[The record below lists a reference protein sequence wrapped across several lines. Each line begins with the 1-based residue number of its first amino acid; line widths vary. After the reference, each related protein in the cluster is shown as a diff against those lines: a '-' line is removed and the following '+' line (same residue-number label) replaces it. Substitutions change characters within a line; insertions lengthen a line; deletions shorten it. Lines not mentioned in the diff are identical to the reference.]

1 MKSQLHNGT
10 LTISL
15 EGRIDSHRAPSVEI
29 DINNI
34 IKNTDFEHLVLDAED
49 MTYISSAG
57 LRIVLKLL
65 KSHNDLQLNDVSSE
79 VYEILEMTG
88 FTEIMQVNKAL
99 KRIDVTG
106 KKIIGKGA
114 NGVIYRIDND
124 TIVKVY
130 NEADTL
136 DHIKAEHDMSRTAFI
151 LGIPTAIPFGIVKVG
166 ERYGSIFELINAK
179 TFAEL
184 LQEDPSQTEF
194 VARQTVELA
203 KTLHETDAPLG
214 IPRHSDVARQWLAEA
229 KGSFDA
235 EHFAKLSALIEAIP
249 ETDTMLHGDL
259 HIKNIMQY
267 EDGALL
273 IDMDT
278 LSAGHP
284 IYELACIYNA
294 YEGFG
299 ICDPNV
305 FKNFLS
311 VDESVVKPLLHR
323 ILELYLDTDDEDRIN
338 EVKEKASVIGL
349 LRVLRRVIRI
359 GEQDTPEG
367 KKLLEE
373 CRDRI
378 VLAVDHLDT
387 LTF

>member
-1 MKSQLHNGT
+1 MKSELNNGT
-10 LTISL
+10 LTIWL
-15 EGRIDSHRAPSVEI
+15 EGRIDSHRAPTVEI
-29 DINNI
+29 EINNI
-34 IKNTDFEHLVLDAED
+34 VKKSDFDHLVLDAED
-49 MTYISSAG
+49 MEYISSAG
-57 LRIVLKLL
+57 LRIILKLL
-65 KSHNDLQLNDVSSE
+65 KKHRDVKLIDVSSE

-88 FTEIMQVNKAL
+88 FTEMMTVERAL
-99 KRIDVTG
+99 KCIDVAG

-166 ERYGSIFELINAK
+166 ERYGSIFELINAR

-184 LQEDPSQTEF
+184 LQQDPTQIEF
-194 VARQTVELA
+194 VAQQTVELA
-203 KTLHETDAPLG
+203 KTLHETEAPVG
-214 IPRHSDVARQWLAEA
+214 IPLHSDVARQWLDEA
-229 KGSFDA
+229 KSSFDPQ
-235 EHFAKLSALIEAIP
+235 HFAKLSALIKTIP
-249 ETDTMLHGDL
+249 ETGTMLHGDL

-267 EDGALL
+267 EDEALL

-278 LSAGHP
+278 LSSGHP

-323 ILELYLDTDDEDRIN
+323 ILELYLETSDEDRLN

-349 LRVLRRVIRI
+349 LRVLRRIIRI
-359 GEQDTPEG
+359 GEQDTPDG

-373 CRDRI
+373 CRERI
-378 VLAVDHLDT
+378 NRAVDHLDT

>member
-1 MKSQLHNGT
+1 MKSELNNGT
-10 LTISL
+10 LTIWL
-15 EGRIDSHRAPSVEI
+15 DGRIDSHRAPTVEI
-29 DINNI
+29 EINNI
-34 IKNTDFEHLVLDAED
+34 VKKTDFDHLVLDAED
-49 MTYISSAG
+49 MEYISSAG
-57 LRIVLKLL
+57 LRIILKLL
-65 KSHNDLQLNDVSSE
+65 KKHRDVTLVNVSSE

-88 FTEIMQVNKAL
+88 FTEMMTVERAL
-99 KRIDVTG
+99 KCIDVTG

-166 ERYGSIFELINAK
+166 ERYGSIFELINAR

-184 LQEDPSQTEF
+184 LQQDPTQIEF
-194 VARQTVELA
+194 VAQQTVELA
-203 KTLHETDAPLG
+203 KTLHETEAPVG
-214 IPRHSDVARQWLAEA
+214 IPLHSDVARQWLDEA
-229 KGSFDA
+229 KSSFDPQ
-235 EHFAKLSALIEAIP
+235 HFAKLSALIKMIP
-249 ETDTMLHGDL
+249 ETGTMLHGDL

-267 EDGALL
+267 EDEALL

-323 ILELYLDTDDEDRIN
+323 ILELYLETDDEDRIN

-349 LRVLRRVIRI
+349 LRVLRRIIRI

-378 VLAVDHLDT
+378 NRAVDHLDT

>member
-1 MKSQLHNGT
+1 MKSELNNGT
-10 LTISL
+10 LTIWL
-15 EGRIDSHRAPSVEI
+15 DGRIDSHRAPTVEI
-29 DINNI
+29 EINNI
-34 IKNTDFEHLVLDAED
+34 VKKTEFDHLVLDAED
-49 MTYISSAG
+49 MEYISSAG
-57 LRIVLKLL
+57 LRIILKLL
-65 KSHNDLQLNDVSSE
+65 KNYRDVTLVDVSSE

-88 FTEIMQVNKAL
+88 FTEMMTVERAL
-99 KRIDVTG
+99 KCIDVTG

-166 ERYGSIFELINAK
+166 ERYGSIFELINAR

-184 LQEDPSQTEF
+184 LQQDPTQIEF
-194 VARQTVELA
+194 VAQQTVELA
-203 KTLHETDAPLG
+203 KTLHETEAPVG
-214 IPRHSDVARQWLAEA
+214 IPLHSDVARQWLDEA
-229 KGSFDA
+229 KSSFDPQ
-235 EHFAKLSALIEAIP
+235 HFAKLSALIKTIP
-249 ETDTMLHGDL
+249 ETGTMLHGDL

-267 EDGALL
+267 EDEALL

-278 LSAGHP
+278 LRSGHP

-323 ILELYLDTDDEDRIN
+323 ILELYLETSDEDRIN

-349 LRVLRRVIRI
+349 LRVLRRIIRI
-359 GEQDTPEG
+359 GEQDTPDG

-378 VLAVDHLDT
+378 NRAIDHLDT

>member
-1 MKSQLHNGT
+1 MKSELNNGT
-10 LTISL
+10 LTIWL
-15 EGRIDSHRAPSVEI
+15 DGRIDSHRAPTVEI
-29 DINNI
+29 EINNI
-34 IKNTDFEHLVLDAED
+34 VKKTDFDHLVLDAED
-49 MTYISSAG
+49 MEYISSAG
-57 LRIVLKLL
+57 LRIILKLL
-65 KSHNDLQLNDVSSE
+65 KNYRNVTLVDVSSE

-88 FTEIMQVNKAL
+88 FTEMMTVERAL
-99 KRIDVTG
+99 KCIDVTG

-166 ERYGSIFELINAK
+166 ERYGSIFELINAR

-184 LQEDPSQTEF
+184 LQQDPTQIEF
-194 VARQTVELA
+194 VAQQTVELA
-203 KTLHETDAPLG
+203 KTLHETEAPVG
-214 IPRHSDVARQWLAEA
+214 IPLHSDVARQWLDEA
-229 KGSFDA
+229 KSSFDPQ
-235 EHFAKLSALIEAIP
+235 HFAKLSALIKTIP
-249 ETDTMLHGDL
+249 ETGTMLHGDL

-267 EDGALL
+267 EDEALL

-323 ILELYLDTDDEDRIN
+323 ILELYLETSDEDRIS

-349 LRVLRRVIRI
+349 LRVLRRIIRI
-359 GEQDTPEG
+359 GEQDTPDG

-373 CRDRI
+373 CRERI
-378 VLAVDHLDT
+378 NRSIDHLDT

>member
-1 MKSQLHNGT
+1 MKSQLNDGT
-10 LTISL
+10 LTIWL
-15 EGRIDSHRAPSVEI
+15 DGRIDSHRAPTVEI
-29 DINNI
+29 EINNI
-34 IKNTDFEHLVLDAED
+34 VKKTEFDHLVLDAED
-49 MTYISSAG
+49 MEYISSAG
-57 LRIVLKLL
+57 LRIILKLL
-65 KSHNDLQLNDVSSE
+65 KNYRDVKLVDVSSE

-88 FTEIMQVNKAL
+88 FTEMMTVERAL
-99 KRIDVTG
+99 KCIDVTG

-166 ERYGSIFELINAK
+166 ERYGSIFELINAR

-184 LQEDPSQTEF
+184 LQQDPTQIEF
-194 VARQTVELA
+194 VAQQTVELA
-203 KTLHETDAPLG
+203 KTLHETEAPVG
-214 IPRHSDVARQWLAEA
+214 IPLHSDVARQWLDEA
-229 KGSFDA
+229 KSSFDPQ
-235 EHFAKLSALIEAIP
+235 HFAKLSALIKTIP
-249 ETDTMLHGDL
+249 ETGTMLHGDL

-267 EDGALL
+267 EDEALL

-323 ILELYLDTDDEDRIN
+323 ILELYLETSDEDRIN

-349 LRVLRRVIRI
+349 LRVLRRIIRI
-359 GEQDTPEG
+359 GEQDTPDG

-373 CRDRI
+373 CRERI
-378 VLAVDHLDT
+378 NRAIDHLDT

>member
-166 ERYGSIFELINAK
+166 KRYGSIFELINAK

-235 EHFAKLSALIEAIP
+235 EHFAKLTALIEAIP

-267 EDGALL
+267 EDEALL

-278 LSAGHP
+278 LCAGHP

-323 ILELYLDTDDEDRIN
+323 ILELYLDTDDENRIN

-367 KKLLEE
+367 KRLIEE

>member
-1 MKSQLHNGT
+1 MKSELNNGT
-10 LTISL
+10 LTIWL
-15 EGRIDSHRAPSVEI
+15 EGRIDSHRAPTVEI
-29 DINNI
+29 EINNI
-34 IKNTDFEHLVLDAED
+34 VKKTEFDHLVLDAED
-49 MTYISSAG
+49 MEYISSAG
-57 LRIVLKLL
+57 LRIILKLL
-65 KSHNDLQLNDVSSE
+65 KNYRDVTLVDVSSE

-88 FTEIMQVNKAL
+88 FTEMMTVERAL
-99 KRIDVTG
+99 KCIDVTG

-166 ERYGSIFELINAK
+166 ERYGSIFELINAR

-184 LQEDPSQTEF
+184 LQQDPTQIEF
-194 VARQTVELA
+194 VAQQTVELA
-203 KTLHETDAPLG
+203 KTLHETEAPIG
-214 IPRHSDVARQWLAEA
+214 IPLHSDVARQWLDEA
-229 KGSFDA
+229 KSSFDP
-235 EHFAKLSALIEAIP
+235 EHFAKLSALIKTIP
-249 ETDTMLHGDL
+249 ETGTMLHGDL

-267 EDGALL
+267 EDEALL

-323 ILELYLDTDDEDRIN
+323 ILELYLETSDEDRIN

-349 LRVLRRVIRI
+349 LRVLRRIIRI
-359 GEQDTPEG
+359 GEQDTPDG

-373 CRDRI
+373 CRERI
-378 VLAVDHLDT
+378 NRAVDHLDT

>member
-1 MKSQLHNGT
+1 MKSELNNGT
-10 LTISL
+10 LTIWL
-15 EGRIDSHRAPSVEI
+15 EGRIDSHRAPTVEI
-29 DINNI
+29 EINNI
-34 IKNTDFEHLVLDAED
+34 VKKSDFDHLVLDAED
-49 MTYISSAG
+49 MEYISSAG
-57 LRIVLKLL
+57 LRIILKLL
-65 KSHNDLQLNDVSSE
+65 KNYRDVTLVDVSSE

-88 FTEIMQVNKAL
+88 FTEMMTVERAL
-99 KRIDVTG
+99 KCIDVTG

-166 ERYGSIFELINAK
+166 ERYGSIFELINAR

-184 LQEDPSQTEF
+184 LQQDPTQIEF
-194 VARQTVELA
+194 VAQQTVELA
-203 KTLHETDAPLG
+203 KTLHETEAPVG
-214 IPRHSDVARQWLAEA
+214 IPLHSDVARQWLDEA
-229 KGSFDA
+229 KSSFDP
-235 EHFAKLSALIEAIP
+235 EHFAKLSALIKTIP
-249 ETDTMLHGDL
+249 ETGTMLHGDL

-267 EDGALL
+267 EDEALL

-323 ILELYLDTDDEDRIN
+323 ILELYLETSDEDRIN

-349 LRVLRRVIRI
+349 LRVLRRIIRI
-359 GEQDTPEG
+359 GEQDTPDG

-373 CRDRI
+373 CRKRI
-378 VLAVDHLDT
+378 NRAVDHLDT

>member
-1 MKSQLHNGT
+1 MKSQLNNGT
-10 LTISL
+10 LTIWL
-15 EGRIDSHRAPSVEI
+15 DGRIDSHRAPTVEI
-29 DINNI
+29 EINNI
-34 IKNTDFEHLVLDAED
+34 VKKTEFDHLVLDAED
-49 MTYISSAG
+49 MEYISSAG
-57 LRIVLKLL
+57 LRIILKLL
-65 KSHNDLQLNDVSSE
+65 KKHRDVTLVDVSSE

-88 FTEIMQVNKAL
+88 FTEMMTVERAL
-99 KRIDVTG
+99 KCIDVTG

-166 ERYGSIFELINAK
+166 ERYGSIFELINAR

-184 LQEDPSQTEF
+184 LQQDPTQIEF
-194 VARQTVELA
+194 VAQQTVELA
-203 KTLHETDAPLG
+203 KTLHETEAPVG
-214 IPRHSDVARQWLAEA
+214 IPLHSDVARQWLDEA
-229 KGSFDA
+229 KSSFDPQ
-235 EHFAKLSALIEAIP
+235 HFAKLSALIKTIP
-249 ETDTMLHGDL
+249 ETGTMLHGDL

-267 EDGALL
+267 EDEALL

-323 ILELYLDTDDEDRIN
+323 ILELYLETSDEDRIN

-349 LRVLRRVIRI
+349 LRVLRRIIRI

-378 VLAVDHLDT
+378 NRAVDHLDT

>member
-1 MKSQLHNGT
+1 MKSELNNGT
-10 LTISL
+10 LTIWL
-15 EGRIDSHRAPSVEI
+15 EGRIDSHRAPTVEI
-29 DINNI
+29 EINNI
-34 IKNTDFEHLVLDAED
+34 VKKSDFDHLVLDAED
-49 MTYISSAG
+49 MEYISSAG
-57 LRIVLKLL
+57 LRIILKLL
-65 KSHNDLQLNDVSSE
+65 KNYRDVTLVDVSSE

-88 FTEIMQVNKAL
+88 FTEMMTVERAL
-99 KRIDVTG
+99 KCIDVTG

-166 ERYGSIFELINAK
+166 ERYGSIFELINAR

-184 LQEDPSQTEF
+184 LQQDPTQIEF
-194 VARQTVELA
+194 VAQQTVELA
-203 KTLHETDAPLG
+203 KTLHETEAPVG
-214 IPRHSDVARQWLAEA
+214 IPLHSDVARQWLDEA
-229 KGSFDA
+229 KSSFDP
-235 EHFAKLSALIEAIP
+235 EHFAKLSALIKTIP
-249 ETDTMLHGDL
+249 ETGTMLHGDL

-267 EDGALL
+267 EDEALL

-323 ILELYLDTDDEDRIN
+323 ILELYLETSDEDRIN

-349 LRVLRRVIRI
+349 LRVLRRIIRI
-359 GEQDTPEG
+359 GEQDTPDG

-373 CRDRI
+373 CRKRI
-378 VLAVDHLDT
+378 NRAIDHLDT

>member
-1 MKSQLHNGT
+1 MKSQLNNGT
-10 LTISL
+10 LTLRL
-15 EGRIDSHRAPSVEI
+15 EGRIDSHRAPTVEI
-29 DINNI
+29 EINNI
-34 IKNTDFEHLVLDAED
+34 IKDADYEQLVLDAEN

-57 LRIVLKLL
+57 LRIILKLL
-65 KSHNDLQLNDVSSE
+65 KTNQNLRMIDVSSE
-79 VYEILEMTG
+79 IYEILEMTG
-88 FTEIMQVNKAL
+88 FTEMMQVDKAL
-99 KRIDVTG
+99 KRIDVSD

-136 DHIKAEHDMSRTAFI
+136 EHIKAEHDMSRTAFI

-184 LQEDPSQTEF
+184 LQEDPSQVEF
-194 VARQTVELA
+194 VAEQTVELA
-203 KTLHETDAPLG
+203 KTLHETEAPMG
-214 IPRHSDVARQWLAEA
+214 IPLHSDVARQWLDEA
-229 KGSFDA
+229 RGAFD
-235 EHFAKLSALIEAIP
+235 EKHFDKLTALINAIP

-267 EDGALL
+267 EEGALL

-278 LSAGHP
+278 LSSGHP

-349 LRVLRRVIRI
+349 LRVLRRILRL
-359 GEQDTPEG
+359 GEQDTPDG
-367 KKLLEE
+367 KRLLEE

-378 VLAVDHLDT
+378 VRSIDHLDT

>member
-1 MKSQLHNGT
+1 MKSELNNGT
-10 LTISL
+10 LTIWL
-15 EGRIDSHRAPSVEI
+15 EGRIDSHRAPTVEI
-29 DINNI
+29 EINNI
-34 IKNTDFEHLVLDAED
+34 VKKSDFDHLVLDAED
-49 MTYISSAG
+49 MEYISSAG
-57 LRIVLKLL
+57 LRIILKLL
-65 KSHNDLQLNDVSSE
+65 KNYRDVTLVDVSSE

-88 FTEIMQVNKAL
+88 FTEMMTVERAL
-99 KRIDVTG
+99 KCIDVTG

-166 ERYGSIFELINAK
+166 ERYGSIFELINAR

-184 LQEDPSQTEF
+184 LQQDPTQIEF
-194 VARQTVELA
+194 VAQQTVELA
-203 KTLHETDAPLG
+203 KTLHETEAPVG
-214 IPRHSDVARQWLAEA
+214 IPLHSDVARQWLDEA
-229 KGSFDA
+229 KSSFDPQ
-235 EHFAKLSALIEAIP
+235 HFAKLSALIKTIP
-249 ETDTMLHGDL
+249 ETGTMLHGDL

-267 EDGALL
+267 EDEALL

-323 ILELYLDTDDEDRIN
+323 ILELYLETSDEDRIN

-349 LRVLRRVIRI
+349 LRVLRRIIRI
-359 GEQDTPEG
+359 GEQDTPDG

-373 CRDRI
+373 CRKRI
-378 VLAVDHLDT
+378 NRAIDHLDT

>member
-1 MKSQLHNGT
+1 MKSELNNGT
-10 LTISL
+10 LTIWL
-15 EGRIDSHRAPSVEI
+15 EGRIDSHRAPTVEI
-29 DINNI
+29 EINNI
-34 IKNTDFEHLVLDAED
+34 VKKTEFDHLVLDAEE
-49 MTYISSAG
+49 MEYISSAG
-57 LRIVLKLL
+57 LRIILKLL
-65 KSHNDLQLNDVSSE
+65 KNYRDVTLVDVSSE

-88 FTEIMQVNKAL
+88 FTEMMTVERAL
-99 KRIDVTG
+99 KCIDVTG

-166 ERYGSIFELINAK
+166 ERYGSIFELINAR

-184 LQEDPSQTEF
+184 LQQDPTQIEF
-194 VARQTVELA
+194 VAQQTVELA
-203 KTLHETDAPLG
+203 KTLHETEAPIG
-214 IPRHSDVARQWLAEA
+214 IPLHSDVARQWLDEA
-229 KGSFDA
+229 KSSFDP
-235 EHFAKLSALIEAIP
+235 EHFAKLSALIKTIP
-249 ETDTMLHGDL
+249 ETGTMLHGDL

-267 EDGALL
+267 EDEALL

-323 ILELYLDTDDEDRIN
+323 ILELYLETSDEDRIN

-349 LRVLRRVIRI
+349 LRVLRRIIRI
-359 GEQDTPEG
+359 GEQDTPDG

-373 CRDRI
+373 CRKRI
-378 VLAVDHLDT
+378 NRAVDHLDT

>member
-166 ERYGSIFELINAK
+166 KRYGSIFELINAK

-235 EHFAKLSALIEAIP
+235 EHFAKLTALIEAIP

-267 EDGALL
+267 EDEALL

-323 ILELYLDTDDEDRIN
+323 ILELYLDTDDENRIN

-378 VLAVDHLDT
+378 VHAVNHLDT

>member
-194 VARQTVELA
+194 IAQQTVELA

-235 EHFAKLSALIEAIP
+235 EHFAKLTALIEAIP

-267 EDGALL
+267 EDEALL

-323 ILELYLDTDDEDRIN
+323 ILELYLDTDDENRIN

-349 LRVLRRVIRI
+349 LRVLRRIIRI

-378 VLAVDHLDT
+378 VHAVDHLDT

>member
-194 VARQTVELA
+194 VARQTVALA

-235 EHFAKLSALIEAIP
+235 EHFAKLTALIEAIP

-323 ILELYLDTDDEDRIN
+323 ILELYLDTDDENRIN

-349 LRVLRRVIRI
+349 LRVLRRIIRI

-367 KKLLEE
+367 KRLIEE

>member
-1 MKSQLHNGT
+1 MKSQLNDGT
-10 LTISL
+10 LTIWL
-15 EGRIDSHRAPSVEI
+15 DGRIDSHRAPTVEI
-29 DINNI
+29 EINNI
-34 IKNTDFEHLVLDAED
+34 VKKTEFDHLVLDAED
-49 MTYISSAG
+49 MEYISSAG
-57 LRIVLKLL
+57 LRIILKLL
-65 KSHNDLQLNDVSSE
+65 KKHRDVMLVDVSSE

-88 FTEIMQVNKAL
+88 FTEMMTVERAL
-99 KRIDVTG
+99 KCIDVTG

-166 ERYGSIFELINAK
+166 ERYGSIFELINAR

-184 LQEDPSQTEF
+184 LQQDPTQIEF
-194 VARQTVELA
+194 VAQQTVELA
-203 KTLHETDAPLG
+203 KTLHETEAPVG
-214 IPRHSDVARQWLAEA
+214 IPLHSDVARQWLDEA
-229 KGSFDA
+229 KSSFDP
-235 EHFAKLSALIEAIP
+235 EHFAKLSALIKMIP
-249 ETDTMLHGDL
+249 ETGTMLHGDL
-259 HIKNIMQY
+259 HIKNIMQH
-267 EDGALL
+267 EDEALL

-323 ILELYLDTDDEDRIN
+323 ILELYLETDDEDRIN

-349 LRVLRRVIRI
+349 LRVLRRIIRI
-359 GEQDTPEG
+359 GEQDTPDG

-378 VLAVDHLDT
+378 NRAVDHLDT

>member
-1 MKSQLHNGT
+1 MKSQLNDGT
-10 LTISL
+10 LTIWL
-15 EGRIDSHRAPSVEI
+15 DGRIDSHRAPTVEI
-29 DINNI
+29 EINNI
-34 IKNTDFEHLVLDAED
+34 VKKTEFDHLVLDAED
-49 MTYISSAG
+49 MEYISSAG
-57 LRIVLKLL
+57 LRIILKLL
-65 KSHNDLQLNDVSSE
+65 KKHRDVMLVDVSSE

-88 FTEIMQVNKAL
+88 FTEMMTVERAL
-99 KRIDVTG
+99 KCIDVTG

-166 ERYGSIFELINAK
+166 ERYGSIFELINAR

-184 LQEDPSQTEF
+184 LQQDPTQIEF
-194 VARQTVELA
+194 VAQQTVELA
-203 KTLHETDAPLG
+203 KTLHETEAPVG
-214 IPRHSDVARQWLAEA
+214 IPLHSDVARQWLDEA
-229 KGSFDA
+229 KSSFDP
-235 EHFAKLSALIEAIP
+235 EHFAKLSALIEMIP
-249 ETDTMLHGDL
+249 ETGTMLHGDL
-259 HIKNIMQY
+259 HIKNIMQH
-267 EDGALL
+267 EDEALL

-323 ILELYLDTDDEDRIN
+323 ILELYLETDDEDRIN

-349 LRVLRRVIRI
+349 LRVLRRIIRI
-359 GEQDTPEG
+359 GEQDTPDG

-378 VLAVDHLDT
+378 NRAVDHLDT

>member
-1 MKSQLHNGT
+1 MKSELNNGT
-10 LTISL
+10 LTIWL
-15 EGRIDSHRAPSVEI
+15 EGRIDSHRAPTVEI
-29 DINNI
+29 EINNI
-34 IKNTDFEHLVLDAED
+34 VKKTDFDHLVLDAED
-49 MTYISSAG
+49 MEYISSAG
-57 LRIVLKLL
+57 LRIILKLL
-65 KSHNDLQLNDVSSE
+65 KNYRDVTLVDVSSE

-88 FTEIMQVNKAL
+88 FTEMMTVERAL
-99 KRIDVTG
+99 KCIDVTG

-166 ERYGSIFELINAK
+166 ERYGSIFELINAR

-184 LQEDPSQTEF
+184 LQQDPTQIEF
-194 VARQTVELA
+194 VAQQTVELA
-203 KTLHETDAPLG
+203 KTLHETEAPVG
-214 IPRHSDVARQWLAEA
+214 IPLHSDVARQWLDEA
-229 KGSFDA
+229 KSSFDP
-235 EHFAKLSALIEAIP
+235 EHFAKLSALIKRIP
-249 ETDTMLHGDL
+249 ETGTMLHGDL

-267 EDGALL
+267 EDEALL

-323 ILELYLDTDDEDRIN
+323 ILELYLETDDEDRIN

-349 LRVLRRVIRI
+349 LRVLRRIIRI

-378 VLAVDHLDT
+378 NRAVDHLDT

>member
-1 MKSQLHNGT
+1 MKSELNNGT
-10 LTISL
+10 LTIWL
-15 EGRIDSHRAPSVEI
+15 DGRIDSHRAPTVEI
-29 DINNI
+29 EINNI
-34 IKNTDFEHLVLDAED
+34 VKKTEFDHLVLDAED
-49 MTYISSAG
+49 MEYISSAG
-57 LRIVLKLL
+57 LRIILKLL
-65 KSHNDLQLNDVSSE
+65 KKHRDVKLIDVSSE

-88 FTEIMQVNKAL
+88 FTEMMTVERAL
-99 KRIDVTG
+99 KCIDVTG

-166 ERYGSIFELINAK
+166 ERYGSIFELINAR

-184 LQEDPSQTEF
+184 LQQDPTQIEF
-194 VARQTVELA
+194 VAQQTVELA
-203 KTLHETDAPLG
+203 KTLHETEAPVG
-214 IPRHSDVARQWLAEA
+214 IPLHSDVARQWLDEA
-229 KGSFDA
+229 RSSFDP
-235 EHFAKLSALIEAIP
+235 EHFAKLSALIKTIP
-249 ETDTMLHGDL
+249 ETGTMLHGDL

-267 EDGALL
+267 EDEALL

-323 ILELYLDTDDEDRIN
+323 ILELYLETDDEDRIN

-349 LRVLRRVIRI
+349 LRVLRRIIRI
-359 GEQDTPEG
+359 GEQDTPDG

-378 VLAVDHLDT
+378 NRAIDHLDT

>member
-1 MKSQLHNGT
+1 MKSELNNGT
-10 LTISL
+10 LTIWL
-15 EGRIDSHRAPSVEI
+15 EGRIDSHRAPTVEI
-29 DINNI
+29 EINNI
-34 IKNTDFEHLVLDAED
+34 VKKSDFDHLVLDAED
-49 MTYISSAG
+49 MEYISSAG
-57 LRIVLKLL
+57 LRIILKLL
-65 KSHNDLQLNDVSSE
+65 KNYRDVTLVDVSSE

-88 FTEIMQVNKAL
+88 FTEMMTVERAL
-99 KRIDVTG
+99 KCIDVTG

-166 ERYGSIFELINAK
+166 ERYGSIFELINAR

-184 LQEDPSQTEF
+184 LQQDPTQIEF
-194 VARQTVELA
+194 VAQQTVELA
-203 KTLHETDAPLG
+203 KTLHETEAPVG
-214 IPRHSDVARQWLAEA
+214 IPLHSDVARQWLDEA
-229 KGSFDA
+229 KSSFDP
-235 EHFAKLSALIEAIP
+235 EHFAKLSALIKTIP
-249 ETDTMLHGDL
+249 ETGTMLHGDL

-267 EDGALL
+267 EDEALL

-323 ILELYLDTDDEDRIN
+323 ILELYLETSDEDRIN

-349 LRVLRRVIRI
+349 LRVLRRIIRI

-373 CRDRI
+373 CRERI
-378 VLAVDHLDT
+378 NRAVDHLDT

>member
-1 MKSQLHNGT
+1 MKSQLQNGT
-10 LTISL
+10 LTIWL
-15 EGRIDSHRAPSVEI
+15 DGRIDSHRAPTVEI
-29 DINNI
+29 EINNI
-34 IKNTDFEHLVLDAED
+34 IKKTDFDHLVLDAED
-49 MTYISSAG
+49 MEYISSAG
-57 LRIVLKLL
+57 LRIILKLL
-65 KSHNDLQLNDVSSE
+65 KKHRDVKLVDVSSE

-88 FTEIMQVNKAL
+88 FTEMMTVERAL
-99 KRIDVTG
+99 KCIDVTD

-166 ERYGSIFELINAK
+166 ERYGSIFELINAR

-184 LQEDPSQTEF
+184 LQQDPTQIEF
-194 VARQTVELA
+194 VAQQTVELA
-203 KTLHETDAPLG
+203 KTLHETEAPVG
-214 IPRHSDVARQWLAEA
+214 IPLHSDVARQWLDEA
-229 KGSFDA
+229 RSSFD
-235 EHFAKLSALIEAIP
+235 EGHFAKLSSLIKTIP
-249 ETDTMLHGDL
+249 ETGTMLHGDL

-267 EDGALL
+267 EDEALL

-323 ILELYLDTDDEDRIN
+323 ILELYLETDDEDRIN

-349 LRVLRRVIRI
+349 LRVLRRIIRI
-359 GEQDTPEG
+359 GEQDTPDG
-367 KKLLEE
+367 KKLLDE
-373 CRDRI
+373 CRKRI
-378 VLAVDHLDT
+378 IRSVDHLDT

>member
-1 MKSQLHNGT
+1 MKSELNNGT
-10 LTISL
+10 LTIWL
-15 EGRIDSHRAPSVEI
+15 EGRIDSHRAPTVEI
-29 DINNI
+29 EINNI
-34 IKNTDFEHLVLDAED
+34 VKKSDFDHLVLDAED
-49 MTYISSAG
+49 MEYISSAG
-57 LRIVLKLL
+57 LRIILKLL
-65 KSHNDLQLNDVSSE
+65 KNYRDVTLVDVSSE

-88 FTEIMQVNKAL
+88 FTEMMTVERAL
-99 KRIDVTG
+99 KCIDVTG

-166 ERYGSIFELINAK
+166 ERYGSIFELINAR

-184 LQEDPSQTEF
+184 LQQDPTQIEF
-194 VARQTVELA
+194 VAQQTVELA
-203 KTLHETDAPLG
+203 KTLHETEAPVG
-214 IPRHSDVARQWLAEA
+214 IPLHSDVARQWLDEA
-229 KGSFDA
+229 KSSFDP
-235 EHFAKLSALIEAIP
+235 EHFAKLSALIKTIP
-249 ETDTMLHGDL
+249 ETGTMLHGDL

-267 EDGALL
+267 EDEALL

-323 ILELYLDTDDEDRIN
+323 ILELYLETSDEDRIN

-349 LRVLRRVIRI
+349 LRVLRRIIRI
-359 GEQDTPEG
+359 GEQDTPDG

-373 CRDRI
+373 CRERI
-378 VLAVDHLDT
+378 NRAVDHLDT

>member
-1 MKSQLHNGT
+1 MKSQLNNGT
-10 LTISL
+10 LTIWL
-15 EGRIDSHRAPSVEI
+15 DGRIDSHRAPTVEI
-29 DINNI
+29 EINNI
-34 IKNTDFEHLVLDAED
+34 VKKTEFDHLVLDAED
-49 MTYISSAG
+49 MEYISSAG
-57 LRIVLKLL
+57 LRIILKLL
-65 KSHNDLQLNDVSSE
+65 KNYRDVTLVDVSSE

-88 FTEIMQVNKAL
+88 FTEMMTVERAL
-99 KRIDVTG
+99 KCIDVTG

-166 ERYGSIFELINAK
+166 ERYGSIFELINAR

-184 LQEDPSQTEF
+184 LQQDPTQIEF
-194 VARQTVELA
+194 VAQQTVELA
-203 KTLHETDAPLG
+203 KTLHETEAPVG
-214 IPRHSDVARQWLAEA
+214 IPLHSDVARQWLDEA
-229 KGSFDA
+229 KSSFDPQ
-235 EHFAKLSALIEAIP
+235 HFAKLSAMIKTIP
-249 ETDTMLHGDL
+249 ETGTMLHGDL

-267 EDGALL
+267 EDEALL

-323 ILELYLDTDDEDRIN
+323 ILELYLETSDEDRIN

-349 LRVLRRVIRI
+349 LRVLRRIIRI
-359 GEQDTPEG
+359 GEQDTPDG

-373 CRDRI
+373 CRERI
-378 VLAVDHLDT
+378 NHAIDHLDT

>member
-1 MKSQLHNGT
+1 MKSQLYNGN
-10 LTISL
+10 LTIRL
-15 EGRIDSHRAPSVEI
+15 EGRIDSHRAPTVEI
-29 DINNI
+29 EINNI
-34 IKNTDFEHLVLDAED
+34 IKNSEYEHLVLDAEN
-49 MTYISSAG
+49 MSYISSAG
-57 LRIVLKLL
+57 LRIILKLL
-65 KSHNDLQLNDVSSE
+65 KTNRDLRMIEVNSE
-79 VYEILEMTG
+79 IYEILEMTG
-88 FTEIMQVNKAL
+88 FTEMMQVDKAL
-99 KRIDVTG
+99 KKIDVSG

-166 ERYGSIFELINAK
+166 KRYGSIFELINAK

-184 LQEDPSQTEF
+184 LQEDPSQIEF
-194 VARQTVELA
+194 VAEQTVELA
-203 KTLHETDAPLG
+203 KTLHETEAPIG
-214 IPRHSDVARQWLAEA
+214 IPRHSDVARDWLEEA
-229 KGSFDA
+229 RGSFDT
-235 EHFAKLSALIEAIP
+235 EHFAKLSALIKSIP

-267 EDGALL
+267 EDEALL

-278 LSAGHP
+278 LSSGHP

-305 FKNFLS
+305 FKSFLS

-323 ILELYLDTDDEDRIN
+323 ILELYLDTDDEARIS

-349 LRVLRRVIRI
+349 LRVLRRIIRI

-367 KKLLEE
+367 KRLLEE

-378 VLAVDHLDT
+378 VRAIDHLDT

>member
-1 MKSQLHNGT
+1 MKSQLNDGT
-10 LTISL
+10 LTIWL
-15 EGRIDSHRAPSVEI
+15 DGRIDSHRAPTVEI
-29 DINNI
+29 EINNI
-34 IKNTDFEHLVLDAED
+34 VKKSDFDHLVLDAED
-49 MTYISSAG
+49 MEYISSAG
-57 LRIVLKLL
+57 LRIILKLL
-65 KSHNDLQLNDVSSE
+65 KNYRDVTLVDVSSE

-88 FTEIMQVNKAL
+88 FTEMMTVERAL
-99 KRIDVTG
+99 KCIDVTG

-166 ERYGSIFELINAK
+166 ERYGSIFELINAR

-184 LQEDPSQTEF
+184 LQQDPTQIEF
-194 VARQTVELA
+194 VAQQTVELA
-203 KTLHETDAPLG
+203 KTLHETEAPVG
-214 IPRHSDVARQWLAEA
+214 IPLHSDVARQWLDEA
-229 KGSFDA
+229 KSSFDP
-235 EHFAKLSALIEAIP
+235 EHFAKLSALIKTIP
-249 ETDTMLHGDL
+249 ETGTMLHGDL

-267 EDGALL
+267 EDEALL

-323 ILELYLDTDDEDRIN
+323 ILELYLETSDEDRIN

-349 LRVLRRVIRI
+349 LRVLRRIIRI
-359 GEQDTPEG
+359 GEQDTPDG

-373 CRDRI
+373 CRERI
-378 VLAVDHLDT
+378 NRAVDHLDT

>member
-1 MKSQLHNGT
+1 MKSELNNGT
-10 LTISL
+10 LTIWL
-15 EGRIDSHRAPSVEI
+15 DGRIDSHRAPTVEI
-29 DINNI
+29 EINNI
-34 IKNTDFEHLVLDAED
+34 VKKTDFDHLVLDAED
-49 MTYISSAG
+49 MEYISSAG
-57 LRIVLKLL
+57 LRIILKLL
-65 KSHNDLQLNDVSSE
+65 KNYRDVTLVDVSSE

-88 FTEIMQVNKAL
+88 FTEMMTVERAL
-99 KRIDVTG
+99 KCIDVTG

-166 ERYGSIFELINAK
+166 ERYGSIFELINAR

-184 LQEDPSQTEF
+184 LQQDPTQIEF
-194 VARQTVELA
+194 VAQQTVELA
-203 KTLHETDAPLG
+203 KTLHETEAPVG
-214 IPRHSDVARQWLAEA
+214 IPLHSDVARQWLDEA
-229 KGSFDA
+229 KSSFDPQ
-235 EHFAKLSALIEAIP
+235 HFAKLSALIKTIP
-249 ETDTMLHGDL
+249 ETGTMLHGDL

-267 EDGALL
+267 EDEALL

-278 LSAGHP
+278 LSTGHP

-323 ILELYLDTDDEDRIN
+323 ILELYLETSDEDRIN

-349 LRVLRRVIRI
+349 LRVLRRIIRI
-359 GEQDTPEG
+359 GEQDTPDG

-373 CRDRI
+373 CRERI
-378 VLAVDHLDT
+378 NRAIDHLDT

>member
-1 MKSQLHNGT
+1 MKSQLNDGT
-10 LTISL
+10 LTIWL
-15 EGRIDSHRAPSVEI
+15 DGRIDSHRAPTVEI
-29 DINNI
+29 EINNI
-34 IKNTDFEHLVLDAED
+34 VKKTDFDHLVLDAED
-49 MTYISSAG
+49 MEYISSAG
-57 LRIVLKLL
+57 LRIILKLL
-65 KSHNDLQLNDVSSE
+65 KNYRDVTLVDVSSE

-88 FTEIMQVNKAL
+88 FTEMMTVERAL
-99 KRIDVTG
+99 KCIDVTG

-166 ERYGSIFELINAK
+166 ERYGSIFELINAR

-184 LQEDPSQTEF
+184 LQQDPTQIEF
-194 VARQTVELA
+194 VAQQTVELA
-203 KTLHETDAPLG
+203 KTLHETEAPVG
-214 IPRHSDVARQWLAEA
+214 IPLHSDVARQWLDEA
-229 KGSFDA
+229 KSSFDPQ
-235 EHFAKLSALIEAIP
+235 HFAKLSALIKTIP
-249 ETDTMLHGDL
+249 ETGTMLHGDL

-267 EDGALL
+267 EDEALL

-323 ILELYLDTDDEDRIN
+323 ILELYLETSDEDRIN

-349 LRVLRRVIRI
+349 LRVLRRIIRI

-373 CRDRI
+373 CRERI
-378 VLAVDHLDT
+378 NRAVDHLDT

>member
-1 MKSQLHNGT
+1 M
-10 LTISL
+10 
-15 EGRIDSHRAPSVEI
+15 
-29 DINNI
+29 
-34 IKNTDFEHLVLDAED
+34 
-49 MTYISSAG
+49 
-57 LRIVLKLL
+57 
-65 KSHNDLQLNDVSSE
+65 
-79 VYEILEMTG
+79 
-88 FTEIMQVNKAL
+88 
-99 KRIDVTG
+99 
-106 KKIIGKGA
+106 
-114 NGVIYRIDND
+114 IYRIDND

-166 ERYGSIFELINAK
+166 ERYGSIFELINAR

-184 LQEDPSQTEF
+184 LQQDPTQIEF
-194 VARQTVELA
+194 VAQQTVELA
-203 KTLHETDAPLG
+203 KTLHETEAPVG
-214 IPRHSDVARQWLAEA
+214 IPLHSDVARQWLDEA
-229 KGSFDA
+229 KSSFDPQ
-235 EHFAKLSALIEAIP
+235 HFAKLSALIKMIP
-249 ETDTMLHGDL
+249 ETGTMLHGDL

-267 EDGALL
+267 EDEALL

-323 ILELYLDTDDEDRIN
+323 ILELYLETDDEDRIN

-349 LRVLRRVIRI
+349 LRVLRRIIRI

-378 VLAVDHLDT
+378 NRAVDHLDT

>member
-1 MKSQLHNGT
+1 MKSQLNDGT
-10 LTISL
+10 LTIWL
-15 EGRIDSHRAPSVEI
+15 DGRIDSHRAPTVEI
-29 DINNI
+29 EINNI
-34 IKNTDFEHLVLDAED
+34 VKKTDFDHLVLDAED
-49 MTYISSAG
+49 MEYISSAG
-57 LRIVLKLL
+57 LRIILKLL
-65 KSHNDLQLNDVSSE
+65 KNYRDVTLVDVSSE

-88 FTEIMQVNKAL
+88 FTEMMTVERAL
-99 KRIDVTG
+99 KCIDVTG

-166 ERYGSIFELINAK
+166 ERYGSIFELINAR

-184 LQEDPSQTEF
+184 LQQDPTQIEF
-194 VARQTVELA
+194 VAQQTVELA
-203 KTLHETDAPLG
+203 KTLHETEAPIG
-214 IPRHSDVARQWLAEA
+214 IPLHSDVARQWLDEA
-229 KGSFDA
+229 KSSFDP
-235 EHFAKLSALIEAIP
+235 EHFAKLSALIKTIP
-249 ETDTMLHGDL
+249 ETGTMLHGDL

-267 EDGALL
+267 EDEALL

-323 ILELYLDTDDEDRIN
+323 ILELYLETSDEDRIN

-349 LRVLRRVIRI
+349 LRVLRRIIRI

-378 VLAVDHLDT
+378 NRAVDHLDT

>member
-1 MKSQLHNGT
+1 MKSQLYNGN
-10 LTISL
+10 LTIRL
-15 EGRIDSHRAPSVEI
+15 EGRIDSHRAPTVEI
-29 DINNI
+29 EINNI
-34 IKNTDFEHLVLDAED
+34 IKNSEYEHLVLDAEN
-49 MTYISSAG
+49 MSYISSAG
-57 LRIVLKLL
+57 LRIILKLL
-65 KSHNDLQLNDVSSE
+65 KTNRDLRMIEVNSE
-79 VYEILEMTG
+79 IYEILEMTG
-88 FTEIMQVNKAL
+88 FTEMMQVDKAL
-99 KRIDVTG
+99 KNIDVSG

-166 ERYGSIFELINAK
+166 KRYGSIFELINAK

-194 VARQTVELA
+194 VARQTVALA

-235 EHFAKLSALIEAIP
+235 EHFAKLTALIEAIP

-323 ILELYLDTDDEDRIN
+323 ILELYLETDDEDRIN

-349 LRVLRRVIRI
+349 LRVLRRIIRI

-367 KKLLEE
+367 KRLIEE

>member
-1 MKSQLHNGT
+1 MKSQLNDGT
-10 LTISL
+10 LTIWL
-15 EGRIDSHRAPSVEI
+15 DGRIDSHRAPTVEI
-29 DINNI
+29 EINNI
-34 IKNTDFEHLVLDAED
+34 VKKTEFDHLVLDAED
-49 MTYISSAG
+49 MEYISSAG
-57 LRIVLKLL
+57 LRIILKLL
-65 KSHNDLQLNDVSSE
+65 KKHRDVTLVDVSSE

-88 FTEIMQVNKAL
+88 FTEMMTVERAL
-99 KRIDVTG
+99 KCIDVTG

-166 ERYGSIFELINAK
+166 ERYGSIFELINAR

-184 LQEDPSQTEF
+184 LQQDPTQIEF
-194 VARQTVELA
+194 VAQQTVELA
-203 KTLHETDAPLG
+203 KTLHETEAPVG
-214 IPRHSDVARQWLAEA
+214 IPLHSDVAHQWLDEA
-229 KGSFDA
+229 KNSFDPQ
-235 EHFAKLSALIEAIP
+235 HFAKLSSLIETIP
-249 ETDTMLHGDL
+249 ETGTMLHGDL

-267 EDGALL
+267 EDEALL

-284 IYELACIYNA
+284 IYELACNYNA

-323 ILELYLDTDDEDRIN
+323 ILELYLETDDEDRIN

-349 LRVLRRVIRI
+349 LRVLRRIIRI

-378 VLAVDHLDT
+378 NRAVDHLDT

>member
-1 MKSQLHNGT
+1 MKSQLNNGT
-10 LTISL
+10 LTIWL
-15 EGRIDSHRAPSVEI
+15 DGRIDSHRAPTVEI
-29 DINNI
+29 EINNI
-34 IKNTDFEHLVLDAED
+34 VKKTEFDHLVLDAED
-49 MTYISSAG
+49 MEYISSAG
-57 LRIVLKLL
+57 LRIILKLL
-65 KSHNDLQLNDVSSE
+65 KNYRDVTLVDVSSE

-88 FTEIMQVNKAL
+88 FTEMMTVERAL
-99 KRIDVTG
+99 KCIDVTG

-166 ERYGSIFELINAK
+166 ERYGSIFELINAR

-184 LQEDPSQTEF
+184 LQQDPTQIEF
-194 VARQTVELA
+194 VAQQTVELA
-203 KTLHETDAPLG
+203 KTLHETEAPVG
-214 IPRHSDVARQWLAEA
+214 IPLHSDVARQWLDEA
-229 KGSFDA
+229 KSSFDPQ
-235 EHFAKLSALIEAIP
+235 HFAKLSAMIKTIP
-249 ETDTMLHGDL
+249 ETGTMLHGDL

-267 EDGALL
+267 EDEALL

-323 ILELYLDTDDEDRIN
+323 ILELYLETSDEDRIN

-349 LRVLRRVIRI
+349 LRVLRRIIRI
-359 GEQDTPEG
+359 GEQDTPDG

-373 CRDRI
+373 CRERI
-378 VLAVDHLDT
+378 NNAIDHLDT